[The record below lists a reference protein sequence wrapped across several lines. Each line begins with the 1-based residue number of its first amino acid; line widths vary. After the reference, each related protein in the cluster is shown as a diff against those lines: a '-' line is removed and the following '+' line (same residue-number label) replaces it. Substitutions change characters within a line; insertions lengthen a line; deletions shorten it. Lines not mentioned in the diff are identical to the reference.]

1 MPHSTDPHSTD
12 PRDPEAF
19 IAAHESWHEQVEAGR
34 TAPHGPLSVT
44 ALHWLTETPQQYAG
58 APGTWRADHRTG
70 VATAEI
76 PEDAGVTR
84 DGTRLSGDVRFEPLS
99 GIESLTLEWGER
111 RIELA
116 ARSGR
121 IVLRPRDPDAPDR
134 VDYAG
139 TETFPPSPEWVLRAR
154 FAPAPREGVEV
165 DSAAGP
171 TAKQHYD
178 SPGTAEFEV
187 DGETFR
193 LTLFGE
199 NDGSPLRA
207 LFADRTGEDLTFP
220 ATRFV
225 GVTRIDDGTVEIDF
239 NRTTN
244 LPCAYSASATCP
256 FPPPENR
263 LPVRIEAGELRPGI
277 RRADSTT
284 SR

>member
-1 MPHSTDPHSTD
+1 MPHTTDPLDTD
-12 PRDPEAF
+12 PIDTEAF
-19 IAAHESWHEQVEAGR
+19 VAAHDSWHAAVEAGR

-44 ALHWLTETPQQYAG
+44 ALHWLTEDPQRFAG
-58 APGTWRADHRTG
+58 MPGVWRADSGTG
-70 VATAEI
+70 VVTAEL

-84 DGTRLSGDVRFEPLS
+84 DGVRLSGTVRFEPLS
-99 GIESLTLEWGER
+99 GIESLVLDRGEQR
-111 RIELA
+111 LELA
-116 ARSGR
+116 ARSGG
-121 IVLRPRDPDAPDR
+121 IVLRPRDPESPDR
-134 VDYAG
+134 AGYAG
-139 TETFPPSPEWVLRAR
+139 TETFPPSPEWVVRAR
-154 FAPAPREGVEV
+154 FAPAPRDSVEV

-187 DGETFR
+187 DGRTVR

-199 NDGSPLRA
+199 ADGSPLRA
-207 LFADRTGEDLTFP
+207 LFADRTGGDLTFP
-220 ATRFV
+220 AARFV
-225 GVTRIDDGTVEIDF
+225 GVARIDDDTVEIDF

-277 RRADSTT
+277 GRADLAT
-284 SR
+284 RP